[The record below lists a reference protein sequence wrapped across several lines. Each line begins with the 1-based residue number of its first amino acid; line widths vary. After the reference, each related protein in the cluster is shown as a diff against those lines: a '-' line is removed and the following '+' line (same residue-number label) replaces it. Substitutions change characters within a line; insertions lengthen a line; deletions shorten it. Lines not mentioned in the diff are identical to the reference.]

1 MTSETVS
8 RSSSAGELVRTARER
23 SRISQREL
31 ARRAGTSQ
39 AAISRI
45 ERGLEQPTIERLEQ
59 ILAGLGW
66 RPVIDLEPIAVH
78 DDEPR
83 RMRAAA
89 DTDPDTNLQSA
100 INLARVARELM
111 EAGAREGG

>member
-1 MTSETVS
+1 MRDARL
-8 RSSSAGELVRTARER
+8 RSGL
-23 SRISQREL
+23 SQRSL

-66 RPVIDLEPIAVH
+66 KLGFELEPIADHGAEARRLYQAARRDVDERL
-78 DDEPR
+78 DD
-83 RMRAAA
+83 AASWM
-89 DTDPDTNLQSA
+89 DFEGEFVG
-100 INLARVARELM
+100 I
-111 EAGAREGG
+111 AGS